1 MKKAI
6 KNKGKRPPVWVLAV
20 VIAITLA
27 TVAVVVFLSS
37 QTYVETRKMAIEQ
50 FNQQQ
55 LILAHSAAAG
65 IEYFVADIG
74 DDMLAL
80 SSFPVVQRMEPGIL
94 EQMEILYKGI
104 PPQTSSR
111 RLDKNGI
118 LRFIYPNEGWRK
130 DLISQD
136 YSHAT
141 CFQRAKET
149 GEIVISGLIINEA
162 GERRIQV
169 VRPVYVEDKK
179 GAGVFNGVVIGSF
192 DPKALSKL
200 YISPIVSGQSGYAW
214 LLDEHGIFL
223 VHHEAEFVGQ
233 NAFKVRAETNSKLS
247 YDLINNIQ
255 RQMMAGE
262 EGVSHYVSGWHRGDK
277 GEVEKLVAYIPV
289 HVLDKTWSV
298 AVCAPVDEVERITSK
313 AYRNELYTLGF
324 IILILTAAGV
334 FFFIVFSRWTRSLQQ
349 EIETRKQV
357 EEHITHLAA
366 VLRGV
371 RNVNQLITREKDR
384 GRLLQGACDRL
395 IETPGY
401 HSAWIALLDES
412 RGLVATAEAG
422 LGEGFLPLVE
432 RLKRG
437 ELIDC
442 GQRALSQS
450 GVVVTKDTLSNCR
463 DCPLSSTYGGR
474 GAMSVRLE
482 SDENVYGLLSV
493 SIPGSAVADAEEQAL
508 FAELAGDIS
517 FALHSI
523 QQEQERKRAKERLRE
538 SDKRIRNLMESLP
551 VGVSISTVEGAVT
564 EVNPVMWKIFGYRS
578 EKEFL
583 KVPSHLLYHDPKDRG
598 RFLELL
604 KKDAV
609 KDFEAR
615 FKRKDGTIFWG
626 SITSTT
632 QTTQAGTTEVIKV
645 FEDITERKQ
654 AKGQEKKLEAQ
665 LRQAQKME
673 AIGTLAGGIAH
684 DFNNILSAVIGY
696 TELALINIPKES
708 SLQNDLQQVL
718 KAGSRAKDL
727 VRQILA
733 FSRQAEQEIGPVQIK
748 LIVKEAL
755 KLLRA
760 SLPTTIEILQDIQ
773 SNSMVLADP
782 TQVHQVLM
790 NLCTNAGYAMQET
803 GGTLEVSLTNVE
815 LDSHF
820 TGRYPD
826 MAPGPHLRLTV
837 SDTGHGMTPDVLDR
851 IFDPFF
857 TTKGPGEGTGMGLS
871 VVHGIVK
878 SFGGTITVYSE
889 PGKGS
894 TFHVYLPIADDL
906 KDEGETEEI
915 EPLPTGNERI
925 LFIDDEQPLVE
936 IGNKILA
943 RLGYEVITRTSS
955 IEALELFR
963 AQPDRFDLVITD
975 MTMPNMTGVELAK
988 KLMQMRHDIPIIL
1001 CTGFSKV
1008 ITEDKANAMGIRE
1021 LVMKPFVIR
1030 DMASTIRKVL
1040 DSA

>member
-6 KNKGKRPPVWVLAV
+6 KNKGKRPLVWVLAV
-20 VIAITLA
+20 VMAITLIVVA
-27 TVAVVVFLSS
+27 TALFLSRK
-37 QTYVETRKMAIEQ
+37 TYVEMSKMAIEQ

-55 LILAHSAAAG
+55 LILARSAAAG
-65 IEYFVADIG
+65 IEYFVADVE

-80 SSFPVVQRMEPGIL
+80 SNFPVVQRMEPGIL
-94 EQMEILYKGI
+94 ERMEVLYKGI

-111 RLDKNGI
+111 RLDKNAI

-130 DLISQD
+130 DLIGQD
-136 YSHAT
+136 YSRDT
-141 CFQRAKET
+141 CFQRAEKI

-169 VRPVYVEDKK
+169 VKPVYVEDKK

-200 YISPIVSGQSGYAW
+200 YISPIVSGETGYAW
-214 LLDEHGIFL
+214 LLNEAGVFL
-223 VHHEAEFVGQ
+223 AHHEETFVGQ
-233 NAFKVRAETNSKLS
+233 DAFKVRAETNSELS
-247 YDLINNIQ
+247 YDSIDNIQ
-255 RQMMAGE
+255 QQMTTGE
-262 EGVSHYVSGWHRGDK
+262 EGVGRYVSGWHRGERGK
-277 GEVEKLVAYIPV
+277 IEKLIAYTPV
-289 HVLDKTWSV
+289 HVLDKVWSV
-298 AVCAPVDEVERITSK
+298 AVCSPVDEVEWITRK
-313 AYRNELYTLGF
+313 ARRNDLYTLGF
-324 IILILTAAGV
+324 VVIILTAAGAS
-334 FFFIVFSRWTRSLQQ
+334 FFIAFYRWTLSLQQ

-371 RNVNQLITREKDR
+371 RNVNQLITKEKDR
-384 GRLLQGACDRL
+384 DRLLQGACDRL

-401 HSAWIALLDES
+401 HSVWIALFDES
-412 RGLVATAEAG
+412 RGLVATAETG

-450 GVVVTKDTLSNCR
+450 GVVVTKDVLSSCR

-474 GAMSVRLE
+474 GAMTVRLE

-493 SIPGSAVADAEEQAL
+493 SIPRGAAADAEEQAL
-508 FAELAGDIS
+508 FAELAGDIA

-523 QQEQERKRAKERLRE
+523 QLEQK
-538 SDKRIRNLMESLP
+538 
-551 VGVSISTVEGAVT
+551 
-564 EVNPVMWKIFGYRS
+564 
-578 EKEFL
+578 
-583 KVPSHLLYHDPKDRG
+583 H
-598 RFLELL
+598 
-604 KKDAV
+604 
-609 KDFEAR
+609 
-615 FKRKDGTIFWG
+615 
-626 SITSTT
+626 
-632 QTTQAGTTEVIKV
+632 
-645 FEDITERKQ
+645 KQ
-654 AKGQEKKLEAQ
+654 AEEQEKKLETQ

-708 SLQNDLQQVL
+708 SLQNHLQQVL

-727 VRQILA
+727 VKQILT
-733 FSRQAEQEIGPVQIK
+733 FSRQAEQEVGPFQIK
-748 LIVKEAL
+748 LIAKEAL

-760 SLPTTIEILQDIQ
+760 SLPTTIEIRQDIQ
-773 SNSMVLADP
+773 SDSTVLADP
-782 TQVHQVLM
+782 TQIHQVLM

-820 TGRYPD
+820 TGRHSD

-837 SDTGHGMTPDVLDR
+837 SDTGHGMTPDVLER

-894 TFHVYLPIADDL
+894 TFHVYLPIAEDL
-906 KDEGETEEI
+906 KDEGETEVI

-925 LFIDDEQPLVE
+925 LLIDDEQPLVD
-936 IGNKILA
+936 IGKQMLE

-975 MTMPNMTGVELAK
+975 MTMPNMTGDKLAMEIMK
-988 KLMQMRHDIPIIL
+988 IRPDVPVIL
-1001 CTGFSKV
+1001 CTGFSPA
-1008 ITEDKANAMGIRE
+1008 ITEEEANAWGIQALLE
-1021 LVMKPFVIR
+1021 KPLLR
-1030 DMASTIRKVL
+1030 HDLAKTIRQVL
-1040 DSA
+1040 DESAIRSNE

>member
-6 KNKGKRPPVWVLAV
+6 KNKGKRPPLWVLAV

-37 QTYVETRKMAIEQ
+37 QTYVETRKMATEQ
-50 FNQQQ
+50 FNRQQ

-94 EQMEILYKGI
+94 ERMEVLYKGI
-104 PPQTSSR
+104 PLQTSSR

-136 YSHAT
+136 YSQAT

-149 GEIVISGLIINEA
+149 GEVVISGLIINEA
-162 GERRIQV
+162 GERRIHV
-169 VRPVYVEDKK
+169 VRPVYVEGNK
-179 GAGVFNGVVIGSF
+179 GARVFNGVVIGSF

-214 LLDEHGIFL
+214 LLDKQGIFL
-223 VHHEAEFVGQ
+223 AHHEVEFVGQ
-233 NAFKVRAETNSKLS
+233 DAFKVRAETNSELS
-247 YDLINNIQ
+247 YDLINNVQ

-262 EGVSHYVSGWHRGDK
+262 EGVSRYVSGWHRGDK
-277 GEVEKLVAYIPV
+277 GEVEKLVAYTPV
-289 HVLDKTWSV
+289 HVFDKTWSI
-298 AVCAPVDEVERITSK
+298 AVCAPVDEVERITNK

-334 FFFIVFSRWTRSLQQ
+334 FFFIAFSRWTRSLQQ

-384 GRLLQGACDRL
+384 DRLVQGACDIL
-395 IETPGY
+395 IKTPGY

-412 RGLVATAEAG
+412 GGLVATAEAG
-422 LGEGFLPLVE
+422 LGEGFSPLVE

-450 GVVVTKDTLSNCR
+450 GVAVTRDTLSACA
-463 DCPLSSTYGGR
+463 DCPLSSTNCGN
-474 GAMSVRLE
+474 GAMTVRLE

-493 SIPGSAVADAEEQAL
+493 SLPGGAAAHIKEQDL
-508 FAELAGDIS
+508 FIELAGDIA

-523 QQEQERKRAKERLRE
+523 QLEQKRKLAEKRLLK
-538 SDKRIRNLMESLP
+538 SDKRIRSLMESLP
-551 VGVSISTVEGAVT
+551 VGVSISTIEGAVT
-564 EVNPVMWKIFGYRS
+564 EVNSAMWKIFGYRS
-578 EKEFL
+578 KKEFL
-583 KVPSHLLYHDPKDRG
+583 KVPFPLLYHDPKDRG

-609 KDFEAR
+609 KNFEAR

-632 QTTQAGTTEVIKV
+632 QTTQAGTTEPINV

-654 AKGQEKKLEAQ
+654 AEEQEEKIEAQ

-696 TELALINIPKES
+696 TELALIHVPKDS
-708 SLQNDLQQVL
+708 SLKNDLHQVL
-718 KAGSRAKDL
+718 KAGGRAKDL
-727 VRQILA
+727 VNQILT
-733 FSRQAEQEIGPVQIK
+733 FSRQTEQVIGPIQIK
-748 LIVKEAL
+748 FIVKEAL

-760 SLPTTIEILQDIQ
+760 SLPTTIEIRQDIQ
-773 SNSMVLADP
+773 SNSTVLADP
-782 TQVHQVLM
+782 TQIHQVLM

-803 GGTLEVSLTNVE
+803 GGILEVSLTNVE

-820 TGRYPD
+820 TGHHPD
-826 MAPGPHLRLTV
+826 TAPGPHIRLTV
-837 SDTGHGMTPDVLDR
+837 SDTGHGMTPDVVER

-889 PGKGS
+889 SGKGS
-894 TFHVYLPIADDL
+894 TFHVYLPIAEDL
-906 KDEGETEEI
+906 KDEGETEAI
-915 EPLPTGNERI
+915 ELLPTGNERI
-925 LFIDDEQPLVE
+925 LI
-936 IGNKILA
+936 N
-943 RLGYEVITRTSS
+943 R
-955 IEALELFR
+955 
-963 AQPDRFDLVITD
+963 
-975 MTMPNMTGVELAK
+975 
-988 KLMQMRHDIPIIL
+988 
-1001 CTGFSKV
+1001 
-1008 ITEDKANAMGIRE
+1008 
-1021 LVMKPFVIR
+1021 
-1030 DMASTIRKVL
+1030 
-1040 DSA
+1040 